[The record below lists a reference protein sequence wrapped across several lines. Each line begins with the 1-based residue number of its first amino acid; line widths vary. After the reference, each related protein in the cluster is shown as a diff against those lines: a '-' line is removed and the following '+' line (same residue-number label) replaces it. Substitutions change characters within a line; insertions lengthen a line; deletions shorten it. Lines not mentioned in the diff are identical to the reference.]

1 MLRALPGRLC
11 FRRLGRLP
19 ASCHH
24 IAVRS
29 APRIP
34 PSFGSKSYHNASF
47 SARPNNLLA
56 AKIWYRKDGVPRSKR
71 KGVLFL
77 FLALWAWASYEAV
90 KVHYESQAAMK
101 FLLHILLSHVDWS
114 SMDLLT
120 PRGALVHYRNILCA
134 AVDKDEV
141 DQLGEEFDDLIKQ
154 MDSGKF
160 SSTQVQLLHLA
171 AGQAC
176 FMVHINVELLQKSRE
191 DEVVMRTCNL
201 RDVMFTYLYF
211 IRRLADGEDVQKL
224 YKFYKTISKEYDS

>member
-24 IAVRS
+24 IAVGS

-34 PSFGSKSYHNASF
+34 PSFGSRSYHNTSF
-47 SARPNNLLA
+47 SARPNNSLA

-71 KGVLFL
+71 EGVLFL
-77 FLALWAWASYEAV
+77 FIALWAWATYKAV

-101 FLLHILLSHVDWS
+101 FLLHMLQSNVDWS
-114 SMDLLT
+114 CDLST
-120 PRGALVHYRNILCA
+120 PRSALVQYRNLFCA

-141 DQLGEEFDDLIKQ
+141 DQLGEEFDDLIKK

-160 SSTQVQLLHLA
+160 SSDQMQLFHLA
-171 AGQAC
+171 AMQAC
-176 FMVHINVELLQKSRE
+176 FMVQATVKVLRQSRE

-201 RDVMFTYLYF
+201 RDVMFAHLYF
-211 IRRLADGEDVQKL
+211 IRQVAVGENVQN
-224 YKFYKTISKEYDS
+224 DS